1 MVAVYPR
8 MEVLMARR
16 RSANQDIG
24 PLARIL
30 RRLRGEMDLLQRQV
44 VARAGWDVGQ
54 QPYYSSLETGAIQNP
69 GDEKLGALD
78 KAFELEPGS
87 LAHWLEHGPPWA
99 VKPPDTGAHID
110 IEFLP
115 MGVGDEI
122 RVLMQ
127 RIPADRRQQAT
138 EIIRQ
143 QAVTVLRIFADDDAR
158 AS

>member
-1 MVAVYPR
+1 
-8 MEVLMARR
+8 MEVLVPRR

-30 RRLRGEMDLLQRQV
+30 KRLRAEQGWNQDA
-44 VARAGWDVGQ
+44 VAERSGLR
-54 QPYYSSLETGAIQNP
+54 QPYYSSVETGSIQRP
-69 GDEKLGALD
+69 GDDKLEALD
-78 KAFELEPGS
+78 KAFELEPGT

-99 VKPPDTGAHID
+99 VKPPDTGAHIN

-127 RIPADRRQQAT
+127 RIPADRREQAT